1 MIRYF
6 LPLLVFFSLFGCGSG
21 RQVPSKTETQKVNI
35 MAYYFP
41 REEFDVEQLQLEKL
55 THLIFSFSYVIDG
68 EMAFKNE
75 LSDTRLKQLVVEKQK
90 YPNLKIMVACGGW
103 GADGF
108 SDAVLTE
115 ESRSKFIRS
124 AVDFVQKYQLDG
136 IDIDWEYPTAPGAG
150 IKARTEDKQNFT
162 AFIKGLRTELNKL
175 DRPQILTFAA
185 AGWKKYFEYIELD
198 EVMKYV
204 DYINLMTY
212 DQAGGGNKFTR
223 HHTALGRVTLS
234 DLSETPLGA
243 DMKNRTMEKGEDPA
257 ALESQSAEGIIN
269 FCIEHGV
276 DPGKIVI
283 GAAFY
288 GKGWKGVPPQ
298 NNGLYQPN
306 TGSVR
311 GANYSRLLEE
321 CIDKNGFERHW
332 DPIAKAPF
340 LYNSTDSIFITYDDP
355 ESVKLKTQYAL
366 DHQLGGIMFWE
377 LGGDTNE
384 SGGLLDA
391 IYEQA
396 LH

>member
-6 LPLLVFFSLFGCGSG
+6 LPLVMIFLLLGCGSG
-21 RQVPSKTETQKVNI
+21 KQVPASETPKINI

-41 REEFDVEQLQLEKL
+41 REEFKVEQLQLEKL

-75 LSDTRLKQLVVEKQK
+75 LSDTRLKQLVAEKQK
-90 YPNLKIMVACGGW
+90 YPNLKVMVACGGW

-108 SDAVLTE
+108 SDAVLTK
-115 ESRSKFIRS
+115 ESRLKFIRS

-150 IKARTEDKQNFT
+150 IKARPEDKQNFT

-212 DQAGGGNKFTR
+212 DQAGGGSKFTR
-223 HHTALGRVTLS
+223 HHTALGRVTFG

-243 DMKNRTMEKGEDPA
+243 DMKNRTMEEGEDPA
-257 ALESQSAEGIIN
+257 ALEPQSAEGIIN

-276 DPGKIVI
+276 EPGKIVI

-306 TGSVR
+306 TGSSR

-321 CIDKNGFERHW
+321 YIDKNGFERHW

-355 ESVKLKTQYAL
+355 ESVKLKTQYAV

-377 LGGDTNE
+377 LGGDTSE

>member
-1 MIRYF
+1 MIPYF
-6 LPLLVFFSLFGCGSG
+6 LPLWVVFSLFGCGSVK
-21 RQVPSKTETQKVNI
+21 QVPVQNETPKINI

-41 REEFDVEQLQLEKL
+41 REEFDVEKLQLEKL

-75 LSDTRLKQLVVEKQK
+75 LSDMRLKQLVAEKQK
-90 YPNLKIMVACGGW
+90 YPNLKVMVACGGW

-108 SDAVLTE
+108 SDAVFTE
-115 ESRSKFIRS
+115 ESRSKFIHS
-124 AVDFVQKYQLDG
+124 AVGFVQKYQLDG

-150 IKARTEDKQNFT
+150 IKARPEDKQNFT

-185 AGWKKYFEYIELD
+185 AGWKKYFEYIELS
-198 EVMKYV
+198 EVKKYV
-204 DYINLMTY
+204 DYMNLMTY

-234 DLSETPLGA
+234 DLSETPLGVE
-243 DMKNRTMEKGEDPA
+243 MKNRKMEEGEEPGSW
-257 ALESQSAEGIIN
+257 EPQSAEGIID

-283 GAAFY
+283 GTAFY

-306 TGSVR
+306 TGTVR
-311 GANYSRLLEE
+311 SANYSRLMEE
-321 CIDKNGFERHW
+321 YIDKNGFERHW

-340 LYNSTDSIFITYDDP
+340 LYNPNDSIFITYDDP
-355 ESVKLKTQYAL
+355 ESVKLKTQFAL
-366 DHQLGGIMFWE
+366 EHQLGGIMFWE
-377 LGGDTNE
+377 LGGDTGE
-384 SGGLLDA
+384 PGGLLDG
-391 IYEQA
+391 IYDQA
-396 LH
+396 SH